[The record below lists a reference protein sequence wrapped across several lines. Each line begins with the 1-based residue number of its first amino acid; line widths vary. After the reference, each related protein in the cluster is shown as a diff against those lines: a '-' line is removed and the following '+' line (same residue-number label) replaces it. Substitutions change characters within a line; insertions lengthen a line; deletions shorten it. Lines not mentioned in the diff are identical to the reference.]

1 MWNPKQ
7 QGMKMFEDLKPHIQ
21 DLRKC
26 LIRITLAL
34 LVTFIASF
42 YFWELILDWMVAPLS
57 YALPK
62 GRESVIFT
70 QVGEAFFTAI
80 KVAFFSGFIFALP
93 IIFWQIWIFVAPGL
107 YDNEKKLVLPF
118 VIFGTFF
125 FLCGCAFAYYI
136 AFPIGFDYLINFG
149 SQLFTAL
156 PSIGDYV
163 SFFAKLM
170 VGFGISFELPVVTFF
185 LAKIGLVTDRT
196 LKEYFKYAIV
206 FIFILAAILTP
217 PDVLSQ
223 FLMAIPLVLLYGLS
237 IVIAKIVNPYKPEK
251 GIE

>member
-1 MWNPKQ
+1 ML
-7 QGMKMFEDLKPHIQ
+7 EDLKPHIQ
-21 DLRKC
+21 DLRRC
-26 LIRITLAL
+26 LINITIAL
-34 LVTFIASF
+34 LVTFAISF
-42 YFWELILDWMVAPLS
+42 YFWEIILDWMVAPLS
-57 YALPK
+57 AALPK

-70 QVGEAFFTAI
+70 QVGEAFFTAL
-80 KVAFFSGFIFALP
+80 KVAFFSAFIFALP
-93 IIFWQIWIFVAPGL
+93 VIFWQIWAFVAPGL
-107 YDNEKKLVLPF
+107 YENEKKLVIPF

-136 AFPIGFDYLINFG
+136 AFPIGFGYLINFG

-163 SFFAKLM
+163 GFFAKLM
-170 VGFGISFELPVVTFF
+170 VGFGVSFELPVITFF
-185 LAKIGLVTDRT
+185 LAKVGLVTDRT
-196 LKEYFKYAIV
+196 LKEYFKFAIV

-237 IVIAKIVNPYKPEK
+237 IMIAKLVNPYKPAEELEESLEEETHK
-251 GIE
+251 

>member
-1 MWNPKQ
+1 
-7 QGMKMFEDLKPHIQ
+7 MFEDLKPHIQ

-26 LIRITLAL
+26 LIRITLAIL
-34 LVTFIASF
+34 ITFLASF
-42 YFWELILDWMVAPLS
+42 YFWEFILDWMVAPLS
-57 YALPK
+57 TALPN

-93 IIFWQIWIFVAPGL
+93 VIFWQIWAFVAPGL

-136 AFPIGFDYLINFG
+136 AFPIGFGYLINFG

-156 PSIGDYV
+156 PSIGEYV

-185 LAKIGLVTDRT
+185 LAKIGLITDRT

-237 IVIAKIVNPYKPEK
+237 IFIAKVVNPYQAPETD
-251 GIE
+251 EETTE

>member
-1 MWNPKQ
+1 
-7 QGMKMFEDLKPHIQ
+7 MFEDLKPHIQ

-26 LIRITLAL
+26 LVAITIAL
-34 LVTFIASF
+34 LITFLISF
-42 YFWELILDWMVAPLS
+42 YFWEIILDWMVAPLS
-57 YALPK
+57 AALPK

-93 IIFWQIWIFVAPGL
+93 IIFWQIWSFVAPGI
-107 YDNEKKLVLPF
+107 YDNEKKLVIPF

-136 AFPIGFDYLINFG
+136 AFPVGFHYLINFG

-163 SFFAKLM
+163 GFFAKLM
-170 VGFGISFELPVVTFF
+170 VGFGISFELPVITFF
-185 LAKIGLVTDRT
+185 LAKIGLVTDKT
-196 LKEYFKYAIV
+196 LKDYFKYAIV
-206 FIFILAAILTP
+206 LIFILAAILTP
-217 PDVLSQ
+217 PDILSQ
-223 FLMAIPLVLLYGLS
+223 FLMAIPLAFLYGLS
-237 IVIAKIVNPYKPEK
+237 IVIAKIVNPYKNETD
-251 GIE
+251 ENE

>member
-1 MWNPKQ
+1 
-7 QGMKMFEDLKPHIQ
+7 MFEDLKPHIQ

-26 LIRITLAL
+26 LIRITLAIL
-34 LVTFIASF
+34 ITFLASF

-57 YALPK
+57 TALPN

-93 IIFWQIWIFVAPGL
+93 VIFWQIWAFVAPGL

-118 VIFGTFF
+118 VVFGTFF

-136 AFPIGFDYLINFG
+136 AFPIGFGYLINFG

-156 PSIGDYV
+156 PSIGEYV

-185 LAKIGLVTDRT
+185 LAKIGLITDRT

-237 IVIAKIVNPYKPEK
+237 IFIAKAVNPYQATKDADE
-251 GIE
+251 ETAE

>member
-1 MWNPKQ
+1 
-7 QGMKMFEDLKPHIQ
+7 MFEDLKPHIQ

-26 LIRITLAL
+26 LIIITLAL
-34 LVTFIASF
+34 LATFFVSF
-42 YFWELILDWMVAPLS
+42 YFWEIILDWMVAPLS
-57 YALPK
+57 AALPK

-80 KVAFFSGFIFALP
+80 KVSFFSAFIFALP
-93 IIFWQIWIFVAPGL
+93 VIFWQIWAFVAPGL
-107 YDNEKKLVLPF
+107 YDNEKKMVVPF

-125 FLCGCAFAYYI
+125 FLSGCAFAYYV
-136 AFPIGFDYLINFG
+136 AFPIGFHYLINFG

-163 SFFAKLM
+163 GFFAKLM

-185 LAKIGLVTDRT
+185 LAKIGLVTDKT
-196 LKEYFKYAIV
+196 LRDYFKYAIV

-217 PDVLSQ
+217 PDILSQ
-223 FLMAIPLVLLYGLS
+223 FLMAIPLTILYGFS
-237 IVIAKIVNPYKPEK
+237 IMIAKFVNPYKNEPDEN
-251 GIE
+251 E